1 MWIECLGGYRQVLE
15 QGEQSDRF
23 RKRGKAIK
31 VSYITIL
38 YQIFQYAIIVTLRIY
53 DNNVITIFM
62 ASLLLLVNGSVMS
75 VISDDFVQQLVA
87 THCHSSWLAAYNIV
101 FFSSMSW
108 PALRCITTAYYD
120 VGKNGKKVKWFNWMK
135 SEEPQHSAGS
145 RLKAYVCRLHLPAS
159 FSYCCSVW
167 VEQREALRRGTQE
180 RA

>member
-75 VISDDFVQQLVA
+75 VIS
-87 THCHSSWLAAYNIV
+87 YNIV

-135 SEEPQHSAGS
+135 SEELQYSAGS
-145 RLKAYVCRLHLPAS
+145 RLKAYVCRLHLRAS

>member
-1 MWIECLGGYRQVLE
+1 MWIECLDGYRQVLE

-120 VGKNGKKVKWFNWMK
+120 VGKNGKKVK
-135 SEEPQHSAGS
+135 
-145 RLKAYVCRLHLPAS
+145 
-159 FSYCCSVW
+159 
-167 VEQREALRRGTQE
+167 
-180 RA
+180 